1 MRSLSGSVQTVSYLS
16 RSEKE
21 SQASLRE
28 CHRPNPLQATN
39 GELVTQ
45 PAPSKL
51 KVQLRLTDQA
61 RHMAPD
67 KQWVDVRDTR
77 IEVSLLQLEHSNLS
91 TQAAHSN
98 LGSSEN
104 ASPCAGHDRLHQN
117 V

>member
-1 MRSLSGSVQTVSYLS
+1 
-16 RSEKE
+16 
-21 SQASLRE
+21 
-28 CHRPNPLQATN
+28 
-39 GELVTQ
+39 
-45 PAPSKL
+45 
-51 KVQLRLTDQA
+51 
-61 RHMAPD
+61 MAPD

-77 IEVSLLQLEHSNLS
+77 IEVSLLQLERSNLS